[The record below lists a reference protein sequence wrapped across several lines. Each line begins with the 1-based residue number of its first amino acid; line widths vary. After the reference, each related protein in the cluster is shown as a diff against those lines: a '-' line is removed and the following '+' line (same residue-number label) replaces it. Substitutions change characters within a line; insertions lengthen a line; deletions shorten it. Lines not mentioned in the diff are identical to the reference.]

1 MIITHLKCR
10 IERIF
15 NKGVWNRRL
24 WKTYKTTNSYR
35 IFFCKRG
42 RRWFYF
48 YSETNWVFFFKYNM
62 GVFLSV
68 ISLFFW
74 HNKYLYFNSVS
85 LWFYQRTQWSSHNKW
100 MDLLFPNLIHQLSP
114 MSTATKLKYVWCY
127 FSWNTVFKKSLWV

>member
-1 MIITHLKCR
+1 MIITHLKSR

-35 IFFCKRG
+35 IYFCKRG

-68 ISLFFW
+68 ISLFSGTINTSISTVSVCDFIKE
-74 HNKYLYFNSVS
+74 HDTMIQSQQMNGSLVSKFNSSAVTHVYSHKTEVRLVLFS
-85 LWFYQRTQWSSHNKW
+85 LNHSF
-100 MDLLFPNLIHQLSP
+100 
-114 MSTATKLKYVWCY
+114 
-127 FSWNTVFKKSLWV
+127 